1 MKKWYDELSEA
12 EWTEF
17 LLLSRKD
24 DACNKIWVKYKNA
37 DDATNY
43 DDVCKY
49 ERRFW
54 VQICRDKKLASI
66 LKIN

>member
-1 MKKWYDELSEA
+1 MKKWYDKLSED

-24 DACNKIWVKYKNA
+24 DACNKIWVNYQRA
-37 DDATNY
+37 DGNTSY
-43 DDVCKY
+43 DDVCEY
-49 ERRFW
+49 EKRFW